1 MNEFEKMKWRII
13 PLEVHDAYLNMSIDE
28 ALLESIRDGNSDP
41 TIRFYRWQ
49 PSAVSIGTF
58 QSMEKE
64 VDVERCKELGVDCIR
79 RITGGGAVY
88 HDFLGEITYSILGPL
103 SYFPQGIRES
113 YKFICDWIIV
123 GLKRIGIQSSFIPI
137 NDIVVEGKKIS
148 GSAQT
153 RKQGI
158 LLQHGTVLYST
169 DVRAMFSVLK
179 VSEEKISD
187 KMIKSAEERVTSV
200 SRYSNISIDELYE
213 ALLEGFTEGKDFQ
226 FGRLSNAELKR
237 ANELSS
243 SIYRTNAWNFSR

>member
-1 MNEFEKMKWRII
+1 MKWRVI

-28 ALLESIRDGNSDP
+28 ALLEFIRDGKSDP
-41 TIRFYRWQ
+41 TIRFYRWH

-64 VDVERCKELGVDCIR
+64 VNVERCKELGVDCIR

-88 HDFLGEITYSILGPL
+88 HDFSGEITYSILGPL
-103 SYFPQGIRES
+103 SYFPKGIHES
-113 YKFICDWIIV
+113 YKFICDWVIA
-123 GLKRIGIQSSFIPI
+123 GLKLIGIESSFVPI
-137 NDIVVEGKKIS
+137 NDIVIEGKKIS

-158 LLQHGTVLYST
+158 LLQHGTVLYDT

-179 VSEEKISD
+179 VSTEKISD
-187 KMIKSAEERVTSV
+187 KMIKNVEERVTSV

-226 FGRLSNAELKR
+226 FGRLKTDELKR
-237 ANELSS
+237 ANDLSS
-243 SIYRTNAWNFSR
+243 SIYRTDAWNFNR